1 MSHLLRLP
9 KFCGICERR
18 LRLELRGRAGARTAY
33 LTCTCWFIRQKTL
46 PRPARLEWLAQEAR
60 KRPVT
65 DRRRRRRGRRMP
77 QWCTGCDSPIRIEL
91 RGSPGRRQAFLVCD
105 GGCQSDCRGAFGK
118 PDAQNLMPARARY
131 LQDERAWHRLVD
143 AARQRRAALRRNVG
157 LVSTRNKLSHG
168 PWAHVYA
175 TTEIVESA
183 AIDQYD
189 INALF
194 PLYVYPQPT
203 QQERRDGQMDLEFPA
218 GSEGQDAEGAA

>member
-1 MSHLLRLP
+1 MSRPIWRGWMRPWCAGMSHLLRLP

-33 LTCTCWFIRQKTL
+33 LTCTCWFRRQKTL
-46 PRPARLEWLAQEAR
+46 PRPARLVWLEQEAR
-60 KRPVT
+60 KR
-65 DRRRRRRGRRMP
+65 
-77 QWCTGCDSPIRIEL
+77 
-91 RGSPGRRQAFLVCD
+91 
-105 GGCQSDCRGAFGK
+105 
-118 PDAQNLMPARARY
+118 
-131 LQDERAWHRLVD
+131 AWRVD
-143 AARQRRAALRRNVG
+143 AAPRRLAALRRRNVG

-189 INALF
+189 IDALF

-203 QQERRDGQMDLEFPA
+203 QQERQDGQMDLEFPT
-218 GSEGQDAEGAA
+218 GSGAA